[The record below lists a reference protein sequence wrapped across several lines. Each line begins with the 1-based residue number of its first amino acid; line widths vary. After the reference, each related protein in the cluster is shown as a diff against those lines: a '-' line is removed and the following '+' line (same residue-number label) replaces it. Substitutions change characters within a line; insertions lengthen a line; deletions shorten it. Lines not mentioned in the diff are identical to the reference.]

1 MRISTLIILVITG
14 WALMSCN
21 GLKKALNKGLQDQNR
36 KVVLDSLGKKIGKGV
51 VAGATEELSSDA
63 TAQRLGIFLGHL
75 TDSINASTRVMLD
88 SLVENDTQLK
98 AMVAGIVDT
107 LDLRV
112 NESVEGI
119 FQTLNNQDLKELTNR
134 LKQRIRDLEL
144 TQEVDRIRSTLLG
157 EKALVEI
164 LHIRD
169 SLLGERTRQMAK
181 GFMGEMVDEEA
192 TKRLQEAI
200 RESIDPTIE
209 KVFTEVNRSTEQGL
223 NFAQRNIAEIVV
235 LVSLLGAAISFFFKN
250 QRDRY
255 NDLVRNLTL
264 EIENMDDEEAAKD
277 LKKNIRDKTT
287 AAKLEPLLRGI
298 LVDQGIVK
306 DR

>member
-1 MRISTLIILVITG
+1 MRISTIILLLVTA
-14 WALMSCN
+14 WAVTSCN
-21 GLKKALNKGLQDQNR
+21 GLKKALNKGLQDQNG

-51 VAGATEELSSDA
+51 VAGATEELSSDT
-63 TAQRLGIFLGHL
+63 TAHRLGIFLGHL
-75 TDSINASTRVMLD
+75 TDSVNASTRIMLD
-88 SLVENDTQLK
+88 SLLENDAQIK
-98 AMVAGIVDT
+98 AAVAGIVDT
-107 LDLRV
+107 LQM
-112 NESVEGI
+112 SVDGL
-119 FQTLNNQDLKELTNR
+119 FQKLNNQDIKELADR
-134 LKQRIRDLEL
+134 LKQRIRELEL
-144 TQEVDRIRSTLLG
+144 DQEVDRIRSTLLG
-157 EKALVEI
+157 EKALLEI
-164 LHIRD
+164 MQIRD

-209 KVFTEVNRSTEQGL
+209 KVFTEVNKSTEQGL

-235 LVSLLGAAISFFFKN
+235 LVCLLGAAIAFFFKN
-250 QRDRY
+250 QRDQY

-264 EIENMDDEEAAKD
+264 EIENMDDGEAAKK

>member
-1 MRISTLIILVITG
+1 MRISTIITIVIAA

-51 VAGATEELSSDA
+51 VAGATEELSSDT

-75 TDSINASTRVMLD
+75 TDSVNASTRVMLD
-88 SLVENDTQLK
+88 SLLQNDTQIK
-98 AMVAGIVDT
+98 EAVAGIVDT
-107 LDLRV
+107 LQM
-112 NESVEGI
+112 SVDGL
-119 FQTLNNQDLKELTNR
+119 FQKLNDQDLKEFADR
-134 LKQRIRDLEL
+134 LKLRIRQLEL
-144 TQEVDRIRSTLLG
+144 DREVDRIRSNLLG
-157 EKALVEI
+157 EKALVDI
-164 LHIRD
+164 MSIRD
-169 SLLGERTRQMAK
+169 SLLGEHTRRMAK

-235 LVSLLGAAISFFFKN
+235 LVCLLGAAIAFFFKN

-264 EIENMDDEEAAKD
+264 EIENMDDEEAAKE
-277 LKKNIRDKTT
+277 LKKNIRNKTT

>member
-1 MRISTLIILVITG
+1 MRISTIVLLLLAA
-14 WALMSCN
+14 WAFTSCN

-51 VAGATEELSSDA
+51 VAGATEELSSDT

-75 TDSINASTRVMLD
+75 TDSVNASTKIMLD
-88 SLVENDTQLK
+88 SLLENDAHIK
-98 AMVAGIVDT
+98 AAVAGIVDT
-107 LDLRV
+107 LQM
-112 NESVEGI
+112 SVDGL
-119 FQTLNNQDLKELTNR
+119 FQKLNQQDIKELAQR
-134 LKQRIRDLEL
+134 LKQRIRELEL
-144 TQEVDRIRSTLLG
+144 DQEVDRIRSTLLG
-157 EKALVEI
+157 EKALIEI
-164 LHIRD
+164 MLIRD

-192 TKRLQEAI
+192 TKRLQAAI
-200 RESIDPTIE
+200 QESIDPTIE

-235 LVSLLGAAISFFFKN
+235 LVCLLGAAIAFFFKN
-250 QRDRY
+250 QRDQY

-264 EIENMDDEEAAKD
+264 EIENMDDEEAATK
-277 LKKNIRDKTT
+277 LKKNIRTKTT

>member
-51 VAGATEELSSDA
+51 VAGATEELSSDT

-75 TDSINASTRVMLD
+75 TDSVNASTRVMLD
-88 SLVENDTQLK
+88 SLLENDAQIK
-98 AMVAGIVDT
+98 AAVAGIVDT
-107 LDLRV
+107 LQMSVDGLFQKL
-112 NESVEGI
+112 NE
-119 FQTLNNQDLKELTNR
+119 QDIKELAHR
-134 LKQRIRDLEL
+134 LKQRIRELEL
-144 TQEVDRIRSTLLG
+144 DQEVDRIRSALLG
-157 EKALVEI
+157 EKALAEI

-169 SLLGERTRQMAK
+169 SLLGERTRQMTK
-181 GFMGEMVDEEA
+181 GFMREMVDEES
-192 TKRLQEAI
+192 TRRLQEAI
-200 RESIDPTIE
+200 RESIDPTID
-209 KVFTEVNRSTEQGL
+209 KVFSEVNRSTEQGL
-223 NFAQRNIAEIVV
+223 NFAQRNIAQIVI
-235 LVSLLGAAISFFFKN
+235 LICLLGAAISFFFKN

-255 NDLVRNLTL
+255 DDLVRNLTL
-264 EIENMDDEEAAKD
+264 EIENMDDAEAAKD
-277 LKKNIRDKTT
+277 LKKSIRDKTT